1 MSLTGRICLIVG
13 GRRGIGGAITTA
25 LGDAGAT
32 VLATSREA
40 KDGEFWSVDVTDQA
54 SVSGVGAR
62 LEAAYGRLDV
72 LVYNS
77 GIPGPTA
84 ALQDVTEDQWA
95 ETLDVNLTG
104 AYRMCRA
111 TLPWLACSSSGRII
125 LIASM
130 TGRRPLL
137 HRVPYAAS
145 KAALI
150 GFSRSLALEVG
161 PKGITVNTISPGYV
175 MGERIDAVIEKQAAA
190 RGLTVEQARHEVVA
204 LSPLERMVR
213 PESVAYLVTMLAS
226 PLSQDIT
233 GADFNV
239 TAGVWMD

>member
-1 MSLTGRICLIVG
+1 LSLAGRICLVVG
-13 GRRGIGGAITTA
+13 GRQGIGAAITAA
-25 LGDAGAT
+25 LRDAGAT
-32 VLATSREA
+32 VLATSRKA
-40 KDGEFWSVDVTDQA
+40 DDGVFWPVDVTDPA
-54 SVSGVGAR
+54 SVSGVATR
-62 LEAAYGRLDV
+62 LEDAYGRLDV

-77 GIPGPTA
+77 GIAGPTA
-84 ALQDVTEDQWA
+84 SLQDVTEEQWA
-95 ETLDVNLTG
+95 ETLEVNLTG
-104 AYRMCRA
+104 AYRMCHA
-111 TLPWLACSSSGRII
+111 TIPWLARSGAGRII

-150 GFSRSLALEVG
+150 GFSRTLALELG

-175 MGERIDAVIEKQAAA
+175 MGERIDAVIAAQAAA
-190 RGLTVEQARHEVVA
+190 RNMTVEQTRSEFAT
-204 LSPLERMVR
+204 LSPLGRMVR
-213 PESVAYLVTMLAS
+213 PESVAFLVTMLAS

-239 TAGVWMD
+239 SAGVWMD